1 MIGEQIKKE
10 KEEISK
16 IKEEI
21 ERDKK
26 EVEEAKKK
34 LEEEKK
40 KFNEKKNEAK
50 KKLEEEEKKFN
61 EKENESKKK
70 LEEEEKKFIGKK
82 IEANQ
87 SIDTM
92 IALINSGKSEK
103 DVIADIQKELLKLK
117 ESMKGEGENPGNQ
130 IPKNEIHENVDD
142 NNEAKK
148 EEKLD
153 GAKDSK
159 GNDAN
164 SKKKPD
170 KK

>member
-1 MIGEQIKKE
+1 MIGEQIRKE
-10 KEEISK
+10 KEEIS
-16 IKEEI
+16 IKKQEI

-26 EVEEAKKK
+26 EVEEA
-34 LEEEKK
+34 
-40 KFNEKKNEAK
+40 
-50 KKLEEEEKKFN
+50 
-61 EKENESKKK
+61 KKK

-87 SIDTM
+87 SIDSM

>member
-10 KEEISK
+10 KEEIS
-16 IKEEI
+16 IKKQEI

-26 EVEEAKKK
+26 EVEEA
-34 LEEEKK
+34 
-40 KFNEKKNEAK
+40 
-50 KKLEEEEKKFN
+50 
-61 EKENESKKK
+61 KKK

-87 SIDTM
+87 SIDSM

>member
-1 MIGEQIKKE
+1 MFGEQIKKE

-16 IKEEI
+16 KKQEI
-21 ERDKK
+21 VRDKK
-26 EVEEAKKK
+26 KVEEA
-34 LEEEKK
+34 
-40 KFNEKKNEAK
+40 
-50 KKLEEEEKKFN
+50 
-61 EKENESKKK
+61 KKK

-117 ESMKGEGENPGNQ
+117 ESMKEEGENPGNQ

-164 SKKKPD
+164 SKKKTD

>member
-1 MIGEQIKKE
+1 MFGEQIKKE

-16 IKEEI
+16 KKQEI
-21 ERDKK
+21 VRDKK
-26 EVEEAKKK
+26 KVEEA
-34 LEEEKK
+34 
-40 KFNEKKNEAK
+40 
-50 KKLEEEEKKFN
+50 
-61 EKENESKKK
+61 KKK

-117 ESMKGEGENPGNQ
+117 ESMKEEGENPGNQ

>member
-34 LEEEKK
+34 LEEEK
-40 KFNEKKNEAK
+40 
-50 KKLEEEEKKFN
+50 KKFN

-117 ESMKGEGENPGNQ
+117 ESMKGEGENPDNQ